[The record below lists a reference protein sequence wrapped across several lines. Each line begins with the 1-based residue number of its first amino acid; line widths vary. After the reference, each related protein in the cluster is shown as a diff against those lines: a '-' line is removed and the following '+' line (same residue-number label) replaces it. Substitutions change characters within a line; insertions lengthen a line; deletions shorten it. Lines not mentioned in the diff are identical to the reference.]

1 MNSSAV
7 VIIGTLIGAVGSV
20 FYLIDV
26 VKGKIKPNR
35 VSFILWSLPPL
46 ISAYANIKG
55 GGGIESLMTFSVGFF
70 PLLIFLATFLNKKSV
85 WKLTKFDFICGGLSL
100 LGFFLWQITKEGY
113 LAITF
118 SIISDF
124 LAGIPTITKTYKHPE
139 TELAWPWLMPVFGE
153 ILTLTTLKNITYLN
167 SGFMI
172 YVTLYNTVIFV
183 LAQYKLGKIW
193 K

>member
-1 MNSSAV
+1 MTNQSI
-7 VIIGTLIGAVGSV
+7 VILGTLIGAVGSI
-20 FYLIDV
+20 FYLIET
-26 VKGKIKPNR
+26 VKGGVKPNR

-46 ISAYANIKG
+46 ISTYANIKS

-70 PLLIFLATFLNKKSV
+70 PLVIFLATFFNKKSV
-85 WKLTKFDFICGGLSL
+85 WKLTGFDFVCGVLSL
-100 LGFFLWQITKEGY
+100 LGFFLWQITQEAY

-124 LAGIPTITKTYKHPE
+124 LAGIPTIVKTYKHPE

-153 ILTLTTLKNITYLN
+153 ILILLTLKNITFLN

-172 YVTLYNTVIFV
+172 YVALFNTLIFL
-183 LAQYKLGKIW
+183 LAHYKIGKRR
-193 K
+193 